1 MTDYEKLKQVTDEID
16 VLLSKNVKRSD
27 SDFQA
32 WHNKAER
39 ILIKLF
45 GENSFE
51 VKDFKNRPFTLTC
64 YAVGTP
70 DSSFIHIC
78 KKDLSTTKSIFNNY
92 MEDLAEENDD
102 STDNYSR
109 DYSNVFIVHGHDGEL
124 KNEVALLLEK
134 QKINGIVL
142 SEQVNAGRTIIE
154 KFEDNSDK
162 CNAAIILMTADDEGK
177 SLSDSDFSKRA
188 RQNVIFEA
196 GYFMGMLGRDKV
208 IIIVESGV
216 EIPSDL
222 QGVVYTDK
230 SNWKFQV
237 LAELKNIGYTV
248 DANLL
253 L

>member
-1 MTDYEKLKQVTDEID
+1 MTDFEKLKQVTDEID
-16 VLLSKNVKRSD
+16 ILLSKNIKRSD

-45 GENSFE
+45 GENGFE
-51 VKDFKNRPFTLTC
+51 VKDFKKRPFTLTC
-64 YAVGTP
+64 YVGGTP
-70 DSSFIHIC
+70 ESAFIDMC
-78 KKDLSTTKSIFNNY
+78 KKDLLTTKSIFSNY
-92 MEDLAEENDD
+92 IEDLAEENDN
-102 STDNYSR
+102 STNLYSR
-109 DYSNVFIVHGHDGEL
+109 DYTNVFIVHGHDGEL
-124 KNEVALLLEK
+124 RNEVALLLEK

-154 KFEDNSDK
+154 KFEDNSDM

-177 SLSDSDFSKRA
+177 SLSESDYKKRA

-230 SNWKFQV
+230 SNWRFQV
-237 LAELKNIGYTV
+237 LAELKSIGYSV

-253 L
+253 F

>member
-1 MTDYEKLKQVTDEID
+1 MI
-16 VLLSKNVKRSD
+16 
-27 SDFQA
+27 
-32 WHNKAER
+32 
-39 ILIKLF
+39 
-45 GENSFE
+45 
-51 VKDFKNRPFTLTC
+51 
-64 YAVGTP
+64 
-70 DSSFIHIC
+70 
-78 KKDLSTTKSIFNNY
+78 TTKSIFTNY
-92 MEDLAEENDD
+92 IEEISDEAENDD
-102 STDNYSR
+102 SFWQR

-124 KNEVALLLEK
+124 KNEVALLLER
-134 QKINGIVL
+134 QRINGIVL

-154 KFEDNSDK
+154 KFEDNSDR
-162 CNAAIILMTADDEGK
+162 CSAAIILMTADDEGK
-177 SLSDSDFSKRA
+177 SLFDLNYNKRA

-196 GYFMGMLGRDKV
+196 GYFMGMLGREKV

-237 LAELKNIGYTV
+237 LAELKSIGYSV

>member
-1 MTDYEKLKQVTDEID
+1 MTNYERLIEVMVEID
-16 VLLSKNVKRSD
+16 ELIAKRVKS
-27 SDFQA
+27 SEPEFQA

-39 ILIKLF
+39 ILIKIY
-45 GENSFE
+45 GEKSFE
-51 VKDFKNRPFTLTC
+51 VKDFKNRPFSLTAYFPGAPNSDFEDKC
-64 YAVGTP
+64 A
-70 DSSFIHIC
+70 
-78 KKDLSTTKSIFNNY
+78 KDLLATKSIFLQY
-92 MEDLAEENDD
+92 IREFAEESDD
-102 STDNYSR
+102 KEIQSQEN
-109 DYSNVFIVHGHDGEL
+109 YSNVFIVHGHDGEL
-124 KNEVALLLEK
+124 RNEVVLLLEK

-142 SEQVNAGRTIIE
+142 SEQVNTGRTIIE
-154 KFEDNSDK
+154 KFEDNSNK
-162 CNAAIILMTADDEGK
+162 CSAAIILMTADDEGK
-177 SLSDSDFSKRA
+177 GLSDSDYSKRA

-237 LAELKNIGYTV
+237 LAELKSIGYSV

-253 L
+253 F